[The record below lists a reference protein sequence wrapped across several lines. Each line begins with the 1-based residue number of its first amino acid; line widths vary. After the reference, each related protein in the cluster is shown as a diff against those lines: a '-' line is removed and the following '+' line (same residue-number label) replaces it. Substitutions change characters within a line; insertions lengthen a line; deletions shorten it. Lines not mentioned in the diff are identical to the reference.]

1 MSVEVVEG
9 ERECSVTLAGVVD
22 IFEAGTLQASAV
34 AALERGGDIVVRL
47 HQLERCDA
55 AAAQVLIAL
64 KRAASAEERRLSFEG
79 IPPAVAA
86 DWKVTGLAGHL
97 P

>member
-1 MSVEVVEG
+1 MPVEVVEG
-9 ERECSVTLAGVVD
+9 ERECSLTLTGVVD
-22 IFEAGTLQASAV
+22 IFEAGILQASAV
-34 AALERGGDIVVRL
+34 AVLERGRDIVVRL

-64 KRAASAEERRLSFEG
+64 KRTAKAEQRPLRFEG
-79 IPPAVAA
+79 AQPAVAA

>member
-1 MSVEVVEG
+1 MPVEVAEG
-9 ERECSVTLAGVVD
+9 DRECSLTLAGVVD
-22 IFEAGTLQASAV
+22 VFEAGTLKASAV
-34 AALERGGDIVVRL
+34 AALERGRDIVVRL

-64 KRAASAEERRLSFEG
+64 KRAATAGERSLRFEG
-79 IPPAVAA
+79 APPAVAA

-97 P
+97 R